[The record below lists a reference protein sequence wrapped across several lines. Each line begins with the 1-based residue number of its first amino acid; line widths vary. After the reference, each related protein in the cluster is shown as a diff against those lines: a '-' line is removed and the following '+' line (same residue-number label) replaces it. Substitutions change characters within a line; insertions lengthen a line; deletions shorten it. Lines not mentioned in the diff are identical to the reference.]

1 MKKQLFVLALAT
13 VGAQAFGQA
22 AFWSGDTTGDPV
34 WNRPTSFTS
43 LSGVGTATPY
53 EVQPFYVKQDDQY
66 VFEVNGVSHPDTYI
80 FVYGPTFNP
89 ATPLVGLL
97 AGDDDFSGTFTV
109 LSGTGQGFASS
120 RIALGETSNYGGG
133 GTGLFLTAGVQYYAV
148 VTGFGNTDFGTYDAG
163 IGGPAGTRVNLGIV
177 PEPATM
183 IALGAGLA
191 ALAARR
197 RRK

>member
-1 MKKQLFVLALAT
+1 MKKQLIVLAFAAI
-13 VGAQAFGQA
+13 GSQAFGQA
-22 AFWSGDTTGDPV
+22 AFWTGDTTGGPI

-43 LSGVGTATPY
+43 LSGVGTAVAY
-53 EVQPFYVKQDDQY
+53 EVQPFFVKQDGQY
-66 VFEVNGVSHPDTYI
+66 VFEVDGITHTDTYAL
-80 FVYGPTFNP
+80 VYGPGFSP
-89 ATPLVGLL
+89 ATPLADLK

-120 RIALGETSNYGGG
+120 RIALGESTNYGGAA
-133 GTGLFLTAGVQYYAV
+133 TGLFLTAGVQYYAV
-148 VTGFGNTDFGTYDAG
+148 VTGFGNTDFGTYNAG
-163 IGGPAGTRVNLGIV
+163 IGGDPGTRVNLGMV
-177 PEPATM
+177 PEPGTM